1 MKLKMKMSS
10 VKTEQRISDIKKPL
24 NRAKDETRMK
34 TISVIVSTE
43 KVERK

>member
-1 MKLKMKMSS
+1 MKLKMKMSPLRQNR
-10 VKTEQRISDIKKPL
+10 EYSDIKKPL